1 MLPETRGKT
10 YILRVLSVY
19 TDLFRVKYGFYPT
32 LPMSRWGA
40 SLKRLMETHS
50 ELQIAAMLIIF
61 FNWRGMDDGDD
72 FAEQKLI
79 DAAHN
84 FQWFFSTI
92 NTYEIYLRNVYNLEF
107 NDEEK
112 VKEFVDKSL
121 STLR

>member
-19 TDLFRVKYGFYPT
+19 TDLFRAKYGFYPT

-121 STLR
+121 STLG

>member
-1 MLPETRGKT
+1 
-10 YILRVLSVY
+10 
-19 TDLFRVKYGFYPT
+19 
-32 LPMSRWGA
+32 
-40 SLKRLMETHS
+40 METHS

-121 STLR
+121 STLG